1 MKRFRQRTLNLIVI
15 VGALLLTGFAV
26 AADNVGNVVAL
37 KGAAIIQRDAK
48 FIEAKLRDGILLQDT
63 VETKDRAKVKLLFI
77 DDSVLTMAEKSK
89 VIIREFIY
97 SKDARGRSIFN
108 LIDGKMRSVVGK
120 SDFEIHTPTVVAAAR
135 GTVFECEV
143 GKSGGRIFTTCTC
156 FEGMVDI
163 RSIDPA
169 ISGSVTLR
177 PGMTL
182 TVPSGQP
189 LPAPTWAPAAPS
201 AGLQPSGMAAA
212 EAVTESLRSIQ
223 TPPITQQVPAV
234 PPPQPTG
241 SIQVGW

>member
-108 LIDGKMRSVVGK
+108 LIDGKMRSVG
-120 SDFEIHTPTVVAAAR
+120 DTAAF
-135 GTVFECEV
+135 V
-143 GKSGGRIFTTCTC
+143 
-156 FEGMVDI
+156 
-163 RSIDPA
+163 
-169 ISGSVTLR
+169 
-177 PGMTL
+177 
-182 TVPSGQP
+182 
-189 LPAPTWAPAAPS
+189 W
-201 AGLQPSGMAAA
+201 
-212 EAVTESLRSIQ
+212 
-223 TPPITQQVPAV
+223 
-234 PPPQPTG
+234 
-241 SIQVGW
+241 

>member
-1 MKRFRQRTLNLIVI
+1 MKKSIQRALNSIVLSGTLLWAGV
-15 VGALLLTGFAV
+15 AV

-37 KGAAIIQRDAK
+37 RGAALIQRDAK
-48 FIEAKLRDGILLQDT
+48 SIEAKLKDGILLKDT
-63 VETKDRAKVKLLFI
+63 VETKESAKAKLLFL

-89 VIIREFIY
+89 VVIREFIY

-143 GKSGGRIFTTCTC
+143 GGSGARVLTTCTC
-156 FEGMVDI
+156 FEGMVEI

-169 ISGSVTLR
+169 IKGSVTLR
-177 PGMTL
+177 PGMTV
-182 TVPSGQP
+182 TVPMGQP
-189 LPAPTWAPAAPS
+189 VPTPVQAPAAPT
-201 AGLQPSGMAAA
+201 AVLQPGALAAV
-212 EAVTESLRSIQ
+212 EAVSESLRSVQ
-223 TPPITQQVPAV
+223 TPPIANQQPI

-241 SIQVGW
+241 SIRVGW